1 MPPAAIVELKKAPD
15 ASVAPKAA
23 QAERAEEHFAAEA
36 VLRRRE
42 LAVLLRSIKTL
53 VRQSP

>member
-1 MPPAAIVELKKAPD
+1 MPPAANLELKKAPD

-23 QAERAEEHFAAEA
+23 QAESGDGHFAADA

>member
-1 MPPAAIVELKKAPD
+1 MPPAAILELKKGD
-15 ASVAPKAA
+15 AGVVPEAA
-23 QAERAEEHFAAEA
+23 QAESAAGHLA
-36 VLRRRE
+36 ADTVKRRRE